1 MLTSYKNKFE
11 IDEASPEA
19 ISAASTPQLIER
31 IFTDQHSRRF
41 KMTFLVAVVDGEI
54 KGKLVSVQ
62 PLSQS
67 TLKLRGSSVAS
78 GIICLPIGCSN
89 KKGDTKYVSAFAPIV
104 SPYVSLEFL
113 MTSQPTRAPS
123 FK

>member
-1 MLTSYKNKFE
+1 MLTTYKNKFA
-11 IDEASPEA
+11 IDEVSPEA
-19 ISAASTPQLIER
+19 VSAASTPQLIER
-31 IFTDQHSRRF
+31 IFTDKCGRQF
-41 KMTFLVAVVDGEI
+41 KMIFLVAVVDGEI

-67 TLKLRGSSVAS
+67 TLKLKGNSVTS
-78 GIICLPIGCSN
+78 DIICLPIVCSD
-89 KKGDTKYVSAFAPIV
+89 KKGDTIYASSFTPVV

-123 FK
+123 FR